1 MTPIR
6 LLVVDDQAAVRDALA
21 VMLDLDPDI
30 AVVGTAANGKDAVA
44 AVDEYDPQVVLMDL
58 HMPVMGGVE
67 ATGLL
72 HTARPDLPVVVLTTF
87 EDDESI
93 LAALRAG
100 ARGYLT
106 KDADRATIIQAVRGA
121 HAGHSVLDPAVQ
133 SRLLSLATRVP
144 AAELDTAAPPG
155 AAQPHTVNTAV
166 PLTAREREIL
176 DLIGQGLRNN
186 EIARQLYITEAT
198 VKTHINNLFAKA
210 DLHSRADAVRLAL
223 TLASENP
230 PDRWRSTAPTETRT
244 PNSTTRTERHLRRWC
259 PPGAAACPACR

>member
-1 MTPIR
+1 MTSIR

-30 AVVGTAANGKDAVA
+30 AVVGTAANGEEAVT
-44 AVDEYDPQVVLMDL
+44 AVEEHDPQVVLMDL

-67 ATGLL
+67 ATRRIQA
-72 HTARPDLPVVVLTTF
+72 ARPGLPVVVLTTF

-106 KDADRATIIQAVRGA
+106 KDADRAKIVQAVRGA
-121 HAGHSVLDPAVQ
+121 HAGQAVLDPNVQ
-133 SRLLSLATRVP
+133 SRLLTLATRTP
-144 AAELDTAAPPG
+144 TPEPD
-155 AAQPHTVNTAV
+155 TAV

-186 EIARQLYITEAT
+186 EIARRLYITEAT
-198 VKTHINNLFAKA
+198 VKTHINNLFTKA
-210 DLHSRADAVRLAL
+210 DLHSRAEAVRLAL
-223 TLASENP
+223 TLAGSGRK
-230 PDRWRSTAPTETRT
+230 DGRS
-244 PNSTTRTERHLRRWC
+244 
-259 PPGAAACPACR
+259 G

>member
-1 MTPIR
+1 MTSIR
-6 LLVVDDQAAVRDALA
+6 LLVVDDQAAIRDALA

-30 AVVGTAANGKDAVA
+30 TVVGTAANGEEAVT
-44 AVDEYDPQVVLMDL
+44 AVGEHDPQVVLMDL

-67 ATGLL
+67 ATRRILA
-72 HTARPDLPVVVLTTF
+72 ARPGLPVVVLTTF

-106 KDADRATIIQAVRGA
+106 KDSDRTRIVQAVRGA
-121 HAGHSVLDPAVQ
+121 HAGQAVLDPDVQ
-133 SRLLSLATRVP
+133 SRLLTLATRAP
-144 AAELDTAAPPG
+144 APELDTPM
-155 AAQPHTVNTAV
+155 
-166 PLTAREREIL
+166 PLTAREREVL

-186 EIARQLYITEAT
+186 EIARRLYITEST

-223 TLASENP
+223 TLAGSRKENGRP
-230 PDRWRSTAPTETRT
+230 V
-244 PNSTTRTERHLRRWC
+244 
-259 PPGAAACPACR
+259 

>member
-6 LLVVDDQAAVRDALA
+6 LLVVDDQTAVRDALA

-30 AVVGTAANGKDAVA
+30 TVVGTAADGEDAVA
-44 AVDEYDPQVVLMDL
+44 AVDEHSPQVVLMDL
-58 HMPVMGGVE
+58 NMPVMGGVE
-67 ATGLL
+67 ATKLL
-72 HTARPDLPVVVLTTF
+72 HATHPDLRVVVLTTF

-93 LAALRAG
+93 LAALHAG

-106 KDADRATIIQAVRGA
+106 KDADRATIIQAVRSA

-133 SRLLSLATRVP
+133 SRLLTLASRTP
-144 AAELDTAAPPG
+144 APEPDT
-155 AAQPHTVNTAV
+155 TV

-176 DLIGQGLRNN
+176 DLIGQGLRNS

-223 TLASENP
+223 TLAAGSP
-230 PDRWRSTAPTETRT
+230 P
-244 PNSTTRTERHLRRWC
+244 NH
-259 PPGAAACPACR
+259 